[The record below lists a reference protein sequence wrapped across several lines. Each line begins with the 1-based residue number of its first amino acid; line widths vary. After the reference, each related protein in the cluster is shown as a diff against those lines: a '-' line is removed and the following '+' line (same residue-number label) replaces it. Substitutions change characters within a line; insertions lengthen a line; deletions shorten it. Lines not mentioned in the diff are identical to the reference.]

1 MFVKAIFWP
10 KGVQLSPY
18 PHRWS
23 TGQTAPPRPPP
34 PPTVPASPA
43 ARLAGAAGCGRQRRR
58 RRRASGD
65 TALRLASEGPRAV
78 WKVTPLGCFIWATTG
93 GWSGRYQWSSYVGVK
108 LWKLEIL
115 TKWQHTHTQRLD
127 VFGRLWFGCLL
138 RPDESYKNFT
148 DFNPTT
154 ARPKIEELWNPKS
167 TKPACDRRR
176 KAPMYHNLPN
186 FFPTQLAKSRFIRK
200 IIQAHH
206 LHPLLENLRHAQGRE
221 ARVGANLQDPPGP
234 WGPDQGL

>member
-115 TKWQHTHTQRLD
+115 TKWQHTHTHNVWMCLEDCDLD
-127 VFGRLWFGCLL
+127 VFCALMNRTKTSQTSIPPQHVQRLRNYGTPNPPN
-138 RPDESYKNFT
+138 RPATDEEKRLC
-148 DFNPTT
+148 TT
-154 ARPKIEELWNPKS
+154 
-167 TKPACDRRR
+167 T
-176 KAPMYHNLPN
+176 
-186 FFPTQLAKSRFIRK
+186 FPTFFQLNSPSHASSEKSSRHTTSI
-200 IIQAHH
+200 
-206 LHPLLENLRHAQGRE
+206 PSLRISAMPR
-221 ARVGANLQDPPGP
+221 AVKPV
-234 WGPDQGL
+234 

>member
-78 WKVTPLGCFIWATTG
+78 KSDPPGLFHLGYHRGLIREISMVITG
-93 GWSGRYQWSSYVGVK
+93 GGQTLKTWDSDK
-108 LWKLEIL
+108 MA
-115 TKWQHTHTQRLD
+115 THTHNVWMCLEDCELD
-127 VFGRLWFGCLL
+127 VFCALMNRTKTSQTSIPPQHVQRLRNYGTPNPPN
-138 RPDESYKNFT
+138 RPATDEEKRLC
-148 DFNPTT
+148 TT
-154 ARPKIEELWNPKS
+154 
-167 TKPACDRRR
+167 T
-176 KAPMYHNLPN
+176 
-186 FFPTQLAKSRFIRK
+186 FPTFFQLNSPSHASSEKSSRHTTSI
-200 IIQAHH
+200 
-206 LHPLLENLRHAQGRE
+206 PSLRISAMPR
-221 ARVGANLQDPPGP
+221 AVKPV
-234 WGPDQGL
+234 

>member
-78 WKVTPLGCFIWATTG
+78 KSDPPGLFHLGYHRGLIREISMVITG
-93 GWSGRYQWSSYVGVK
+93 GGQTLKTWDSDK
-108 LWKLEIL
+108 MA
-115 TKWQHTHTQRLD
+115 THTHVWMCLEDCELD
-127 VFGRLWFGCLL
+127 VFCALMNRTKTSQTSIPPQHVQRLRNYGTPNPPN
-138 RPDESYKNFT
+138 RPATDEEKRLC
-148 DFNPTT
+148 TT
-154 ARPKIEELWNPKS
+154 
-167 TKPACDRRR
+167 T
-176 KAPMYHNLPN
+176 
-186 FFPTQLAKSRFIRK
+186 FPTFFQLNSPSHASSEKSSRHTTSI
-200 IIQAHH
+200 
-206 LHPLLENLRHAQGRE
+206 PSLRISAMPR
-221 ARVGANLQDPPGP
+221 AVKPV
-234 WGPDQGL
+234 

>member
-78 WKVTPLGCFIWATTG
+78 KSDPPGLFHLGYHRGLIREISMVITG
-93 GWSGRYQWSSYVGVK
+93 GGQTLKTWDSDK
-108 LWKLEIL
+108 MA
-115 TKWQHTHTQRLD
+115 THTQRLD
-127 VFGRLWFGCLL
+127 VFGRLWIGCLL
-138 RPDESYKNFT
+138 RPDESDKNFT

-167 TKPACDRRR
+167 TKPACNRRR

-221 ARVGANLQDPPGP
+221 ACVGANLQDPPGP